1 MVTTSTT
8 PASST
13 KSTPAP
19 SGTRIPRRRGAGL
32 WRRNVLPTTFL
43 WVLVLLMAF
52 PLLWFLLSSFKP
64 GSELF
69 SYPLSFLPRDWT
81 LGGYVDAFDRVDFLR
96 YLRNSTIVATVT
108 TALTVF
114 LCATT
119 GYALAKYRNPW
130 LSVLGLCILSMTM
143 LPGEVILNPLFIVI
157 RDLGLYNSL
166 LGVIV
171 PTVVTPTGVFM
182 FRQFFLSVPD
192 ELLQAA
198 RIDGASEYRIFF
210 GIMMPLARPIALTL
224 AIISFQW
231 RWNDYILPLI
241 VLGDPKNY
249 TLQIALRS
257 LVGAD
262 NINWSVLLAAS
273 VLSMLPLV
281 VLYLVFQRYITSS
294 NINAGLKD

>member
-1 MVTTSTT
+1 MVIA
-8 PASST
+8 PPT
-13 KSTPAP
+13 KSTYAVTVPGGG
-19 SGTRIPRRRGAGL
+19 SRPRRRATGR
-32 WRRNVLPTTFL
+32 WRRAVMPTTFL
-43 WVLVLLMAF
+43 WVLAVLMAF

-69 SYPLSFLPRDWT
+69 SYPLSFLPREWT
-81 LGGYVDAFDRVDFLR
+81 LDGYSQAFERLDFFR
-96 YLRNSTIVATVT
+96 YLANSAIVATVST
-108 TALTVF
+108 VVTVF

-130 LSVLGLCILSMTM
+130 LNVLGLCILSMTM

-166 LGVIV
+166 LGVII
-171 PTVVTPTGVFM
+171 PTIVTPTGVFM
-182 FRQFFLSVPD
+182 FRQFFVSVPD

-198 RIDGASEYRIFF
+198 RIDGASEYGIFF
-210 GIMMPLARPIALTL
+210 RIMMPLARPIMLTL
-224 AIISFQW
+224 AIVSFQW

-241 VLGDPKNY
+241 VLGDPQNY

-257 LVGAD
+257 LVGAE
-262 NINWSVLLAAS
+262 NIEWSILLSAS
-273 VLSMLPLV
+273 VLSMIPLV
-281 VLYLVFQRYITSS
+281 ALYLVFQRYITSS

>member
-1 MVTTSTT
+1 MVTAPPTRSTYALT
-8 PASST
+8 VPGGGS
-13 KSTPAP
+13 
-19 SGTRIPRRRGAGL
+19 RPRRRATGR
-32 WRRNVLPTTFL
+32 WRRAVLPTTFL
-43 WVLVLLMAF
+43 WVLAVLMAF

-69 SYPLSFLPRDWT
+69 SYPLSFLPREWT
-81 LGGYVDAFDRVDFLR
+81 LDAYAQAFERLDFFR
-96 YLRNSTIVATVT
+96 YLANSAIVSTVST
-108 TALTVF
+108 VVTVF

-157 RDLGLYNSL
+157 RDLGMYNSL

-171 PTVVTPTGVFM
+171 PSVVTPTGVFM
-182 FRQFFLSVPD
+182 FRQFFVSIPD

-198 RIDGASEYRIFF
+198 RIDGASEYGIFF
-210 GIMMPLARPIALTL
+210 RIMMPLARPIMLTL
-224 AIISFQW
+224 AIVSFQW

-241 VLGDPKNY
+241 VLGDPQNY

-257 LVGAD
+257 LVGAE
-262 NINWSVLLAAS
+262 NIEWSILLAAS
-273 VLSMLPLV
+273 VLSMIPLV
-281 VLYLVFQRYITSS
+281 ALYLVFQRYITSS

>member
-1 MVTTSTT
+1 MV
-8 PASST
+8 
-13 KSTPAP
+13 
-19 SGTRIPRRRGAGL
+19 PRRRGAGL

-69 SYPLSFLPRDWT
+69 SYPLSFLPREWT
-81 LGGYVDAFDRVDFLR
+81 LDGYTDAFERVDFFR
-96 YLRNSTIVATVT
+96 YLRNSMIVATAT
-108 TALTVF
+108 TVITVF

-182 FRQFFLSVPD
+182 FRQFFLSIPD

-198 RIDGASEYRIFF
+198 RIDGASEYGIFF
-210 GIMMPLARPIALTL
+210 RIMMPLARPIMLTL

-273 VLSMLPLV
+273 VLSMIPLV
-281 VLYLVFQRYITSS
+281 ALYLVFQRYITSS

>member
-1 MVTTSTT
+1 MVTTSAPTT
-8 PASST
+8 GVPVSA
-13 KSTPAP
+13 AP
-19 SGTRIPRRRGAGL
+19 GGKQPLRRGSGRWKRA
-32 WRRNVLPTTFL
+32 VLPTTFL
-43 WVLVLLMAF
+43 WVLALLMAF

-69 SYPLSFLPRDWT
+69 TYPLSLFPRDWT
-81 LGGYVDAFDRVDFLR
+81 LDGYALALERVDFFQ
-96 YLRNSTIVATVT
+96 YLTNSMIVATVT

-182 FRQFFLSVPD
+182 FRQFFVSVPD

-198 RIDGASEYRIFF
+198 RIDGASEYGIFF
-210 GIMMPLARPIALTL
+210 RIMLPLARPIMLTL
-224 AIISFQW
+224 AIVSFQW

-241 VLGDPKNY
+241 VLGDPQNY
-249 TLQIALRS
+249 TLQIALRA

-262 NINWSVLLAAS
+262 NIDWSVLLSAS
-273 VLSMLPLV
+273 VLSMIPLV
-281 VLYLVFQRYITSS
+281 ALYLVFQRYVTSS